1 MIMKRILFVLTTLLT
16 WSSSAF
22 AQDYAGVSG
31 DDRIS
36 YVAARN
42 QQGTTVS
49 IPIADVTRLCG
60 DMDGCTARIAMY
72 NWDGTGRA
80 ASREFMLYYNPQN
93 RNWRSFTSTPVA
105 LAPDLWGQDNNSTV
119 EHVNSSWT
127 CYMTDGEYSN
137 STGTDAAAG
146 FGLLFWTQFNAG
158 ACWLTLI
165 D

>member
-1 MIMKRILFVLTTLLT
+1 MRTHIFVATAVLMM
-16 WSSSAF
+16 SSAAP

-31 DDRIS
+31 DDRVS

-42 QQGTTVS
+42 QQGNSVS
-49 IPIADVTRLCG
+49 IPVADVTRLCG
-60 DMDGCTARIAMY
+60 DMDGCTARLGMY
-72 NWDGTGRA
+72 NWDGTGRVA
-80 ASREFMLYYNPQN
+80 ARDFLLYYNPQN
-93 RNWRSFTSTPVA
+93 RNWRSYTATPVA
-105 LAPDLWGQDNNSTV
+105 GPVDAAGQDANNAV
-119 EHVNSSWT
+119 EHVNNSWT

-137 STGTDAAAG
+137 SNASEAVAG